1 MWKFCVPAHTAR
13 RAAQLFLL
21 VALLPMLLTAETV
34 YLHFDGTS
42 ASVGINRVVDGA
54 NWYDTSAE
62 VFYMTQL
69 PGGTFPDDLMPKGSS
84 FFAFCIEPREFIS
97 EGGDYWYTVAPL
109 SQGTT
114 NIGGM
119 GEAKALKLEELFG
132 RFYPVFGV
140 PLDQQKAAALQIA
153 IWEIVREDSGTLD
166 VHAGNTQF
174 RNETLVGTIDLA
186 QSYLSAIDGKG
197 PRAEGL
203 LALISGS
210 LTVPGTQ
217 DVIVQDLP
225 EPGTL
230 GLAGLACAVLLGRVR
245 RRLAAAA

>member
-1 MWKFCVPAHTAR
+1 MWKSCVPAQPAR
-13 RAAQLFLL
+13 RAAQLWLL
-21 VALLPMLLTAETV
+21 FVLAPMLLTADTV
-34 YLHFDGTS
+34 YLHFDGSST
-42 ASVGINRVVDGA
+42 SVGINRVVDGA
-54 NWYDTSAE
+54 NWYDTSGE

-69 PGGTFPDDLMPKGSS
+69 GGTYPDDLMPKGTS

-97 EGGDYWYTVAPL
+97 PGSSYWYTVAPL

-166 VHAGNTQF
+166 VYAGNTQF
-174 RNETLVGTIDLA
+174 RNETLPGTIDLA
-186 QSYLSAIDGKG
+186 QSYLSEINGKG
-197 PRAEGL
+197 PKAGGL
-203 LALISGS
+203 LALISGTT
-210 LTVPGTQ
+210 TVAGTQ
-217 DVIVQDLP
+217 DIIVQDLP
-225 EPGTL
+225 EPGTI
-230 GLAGLACAVLLGRVR
+230 GLAALACAVLLGRFR
-245 RRLAAAA
+245 RRRAAA